1 MSEITLFVEPP
12 MGFQPRYGLVL
23 KFMQPLDVAKL
34 PEKLRAHTQPGDL
47 AGQQYLQ
54 STQPQ
59 LPSFY
64 MPNDRT
70 LMIAPDALLRQMLA
84 VSELEQIS
92 PLFERAR
99 FVEGA
104 SELYAIVDVTTLR
117 PMVTPFINMAV
128 MQQGEKFPEEAKPF
142 LEAPNLIS
150 AIELTINLMS
160 AGTNSLVVHAEDAAS
175 ADQLE
180 TLLDHARELQRKQ
193 MAANVAKLQQSD
205 DPIERALGQYI
216 ERVSSASADSF
227 RPLRDDDRFVCFQ
240 MDGASDPQQ
249 RQLYSI
255 AVIGILVA
263 LLLPAVQAAREAARR
278 SQSMNNL
285 KQLMLALHN
294 NHDVRKRF
302 PAHASYDAEGKPLLS
317 WRVHILPFL
326 EAGELYKQFHLDEP
340 WDSPHNKQLID
351 FMPDVFANPNLVG
364 EAGKTN
370 YLAVVGSE
378 CVFNGTAMGMSF
390 RSITDGTSKT
400 ILLVEADADR
410 AVTWTK
416 PDDWQYDANNPAA
429 GLGGIRPGGWL
440 AAFADG
446 SVQFISN
453 DVDRETLKALFTR
466 AGQEV
471 VEVP

>member
-1 MSEITLFVEPP
+1 
-12 MGFQPRYGLVL
+12 
-23 KFMQPLDVAKL
+23 
-34 PEKLRAHTQPGDL
+34 
-47 AGQQYLQ
+47 
-54 STQPQ
+54 
-59 LPSFY
+59 
-64 MPNDRT
+64 
-70 LMIAPDALLRQMLA
+70 
-84 VSELEQIS
+84 
-92 PLFERAR
+92 
-99 FVEGA
+99 
-104 SELYAIVDVTTLR
+104 
-117 PMVTPFINMAV
+117 
-128 MQQGEKFPEEAKPF
+128 
-142 LEAPNLIS
+142 
-150 AIELTINLMS
+150 
-160 AGTNSLVVHAEDAAS
+160 
-175 ADQLE
+175 
-180 TLLDHARELQRKQ
+180 
-193 MAANVAKLQQSD
+193 
-205 DPIERALGQYI
+205 
-216 ERVSSASADSF
+216 
-227 RPLRDDDRFVCFQ
+227 
-240 MDGASDPQQ
+240 
-249 RQLYSI
+249 LYSI

-317 WRVHILPFL
+317 WRVYILPFL

-429 GLGGIRPGGWL
+429 GLGGLRPGGWL